1 MRTRSFF
8 IAMAGVIVALPAL
21 AQAPAA
27 APQGTP
33 TRVRGTVEKLDGN
46 VLMVK
51 SRDGADVTVDLAPNF
66 MVRGLAKK
74 SLSDIH
80 QGDFIASTSV
90 KGADGKLHAIEVHIF
105 PEAMRGVVP
114 ELQAPW
120 DLVPDSVMTNAV
132 VQGVAAAPQGNTLKM
147 TYKGNE
153 TEMVVPPD
161 IPIVTYIPGD
171 ASLLKP
177 GAAVFIMALK
187 QPDGKMTSSNVTAET
202 NGIKPPM

>member
-33 TRVRGTVEKLDGN
+33 MRVRGTVEKLDGN

-51 SRDGADVTVDLAPNF
+51 AKDGSDVTINLAPNF
-66 MVRGLAKK
+66 AVRGLAKK

-80 QGDFIASTSV
+80 QGDYVASTGRPGS
-90 KGADGKLHAIEVHIF
+90 DGKLHAVEVRIF
-105 PEAMRGVVP
+105 PEALRGVG
-114 ELQAPW
+114 EGQNPW
-120 DLVPDSVMTNAV
+120 DLTPDSKMTNATV
-132 VQGVAAAPQGNTLKM
+132 TGISAAPKGQTFKV
-147 TYKGNE
+147 TYKG
-153 TEMVVPPD
+153 TESEYIVDPD
-161 IPIVTYIPGD
+161 TPILSYVQGD
-171 ASLLKP
+171 ASMLKP
-177 GAAVFIMALK
+177 GIAVFVIALK
-187 QPDGKMTSSNVTAET
+187 QPDGKIVSTNVTAET